1 MLGHQRHVFMT
12 EQEKEAVRQLNEVID
27 GVQALNTKLNR
38 LNGAVMRA
46 VYDRGSITKQ
56 QYIDLYVSIY
66 DSPPP
71 N

>member
-1 MLGHQRHVFMT
+1 MT
-12 EQEKEAVRQLNEVID
+12 EQEKQAVRQLNEVID

-46 VYDRGSITKQ
+46 VCERGSITKQ
-56 QYIDLYVSIY
+56 QYQELYASICG
-66 DSPPP
+66 SPPP